1 MLKLYHTLLPGKE
14 PFVPEKLLSIYR
26 REKLKKQKN
35 ALIRR
40 QSLFSELLLRFALQD
55 SGFSA
60 ETPLD
65 LKTGDYGK
73 PFLRLDGCFF
83 NLSHSADA
91 VICALSDR
99 EIGADVQMKAMLQP
113 AVIKRC
119 FSEEEKAFIRA
130 AADPDDAFTEI
141 WVKKE
146 SFCKLKGRGLSLS
159 PASFSVFDKEIAPLL
174 WHETAGEYHL
184 AVCSSDVPSAQIEVI
199 KVETDALL

>member
-1 MLKLYHTLLPGKE
+1 MLKLYHTLLPGNE
-14 PFVPEKLLSIYR
+14 PLVPEKLLSIYR

-65 LKTGDYGK
+65 LKTGEYGK
-73 PFLRLDGCFF
+73 P
-83 NLSHSADA
+83 
-91 VICALSDR
+91 
-99 EIGADVQMKAMLQP
+99 MLQP
-113 AVIKRC
+113 AVIKRF
-119 FSEEEKAFIRA
+119 FSEEELAFIRA
-130 AADPDDAFTEI
+130 AADPDNAFTEI

-184 AVCSSDVPSAQIEVI
+184 AVCSSAVPSAQIEVI